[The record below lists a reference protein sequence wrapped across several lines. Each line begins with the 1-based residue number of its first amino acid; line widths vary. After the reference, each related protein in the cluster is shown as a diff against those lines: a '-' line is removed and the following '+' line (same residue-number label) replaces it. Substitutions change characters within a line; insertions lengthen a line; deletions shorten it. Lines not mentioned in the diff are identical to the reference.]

1 MNENSVYIETIYR
14 SRMTLLDLLEA
25 RGYDVEVYHKFSPAE
40 AAAAAGSV
48 DQFAGLSFK
57 VTKDNDEENENEN
70 ENDGKYD
77 DSDSNSNTEE
87 EYDGGNTV
95 EDEKGKKVC
104 QIRYSAPLSRQKIG
118 SCCDNILNHQCK
130 RVEVIYVINGPI
142 TELYHSTAAKL
153 YMAKKPNGKPRH
165 MRVFFFQLE
174 MLVMNPLKHVLVPPH
189 EIIPADE
196 HKQLLEDLYLTTKSK
211 LPHIKFHID
220 PITRCIG
227 AVPGDIIKITRSSAS
242 AGIAVIYR
250 VCTV

>member
-14 SRMTLLDLLEA
+14 SRMTLLDLLEK
-25 RGYDVEVYHKFSPAE
+25 RGYEVEAYRKFSPAE

-57 VTKDNDEENENEN
+57 VAKDNDNDNEN

-77 DSDSNSNTEE
+77 NFNEDSGSDSDGEIDNTNIEE
-87 EYDGGNTV
+87 DDRT
-95 EDEKGKKVC
+95 KKIC
-104 QIRYSAPLSRQKIG
+104 QIRYSPPISRQKIG
-118 SCCDNILNHQCK
+118 ACCDNILNQQCK

-174 MLVMNPLKHVLVPPH
+174 MLVMNPLKHILVPPH
-189 EIIPADE
+189 EIVPVDE
-196 HKQLLEDLYLTTKSK
+196 HKQLLDSLYLTTKSK

-250 VCTV
+250 VCVV